1 MSTQRSSWRAPER
14 KLDPGA
20 GWLIVTYPNK
30 ETAIAEATRQYPDH
44 VVICT
49 IDVFLD
55 DSNEYCA
62 CPTDPCQVEVR
73 LAPKRTAMTPE
84 VREKTRE
91 FYEACGFGVYPL
103 RRGYP
108 GAETDSLIEELLTQ
122 NVRPCDLALLSKD
135 EFDQL
140 LQAFVEGPQNRQ
152 TMYVSFRVELAKE
165 PE

>member
-1 MSTQRSSWRAPER
+1 MSTQGSWRIPER
-14 KLDPGA
+14 KLDPRA
-20 GWLIVTYPNK
+20 GWTILTFPDK
-30 ETAIAEATRQYPDH
+30 ATATGEIAERYPH
-44 VVICT
+44 LRVVCMC
-49 IDVFLD
+49 DEYLS
-55 DSNEYCA
+55 DSNEFCV
-62 CPTDPCQVEVR
+62 CPQNTRQVVVY
-73 LAPKRTAMTPE
+73 LAPRKTTMTPE

-108 GAETDSLIEELLTQ
+108 GAETDSLIEELLAQ

-152 TMYVSFRVELAKE
+152 TMYASFRVELAKE